1 MRFYNKQHKY
11 YCGIDLHT
19 KTMYVCI
26 IDQEGT
32 ILVHQNLKAEPE
44 SLSKSIAPYLPDI
57 AIAAECI
64 FTWYWLADFCALHQ
78 IPFILGHALYMKAI
92 HGSKTK
98 NDRIDSQ
105 KIALLL
111 KSGML
116 PQAYT
121 YPAEMRATRDL
132 LRRRMH
138 FTQFRAEL
146 IAHIQNTRHQC
157 NMPDFYQKIAYKS
170 NRKGIVE
177 LFDEPSVQKNVQCD
191 FEVMKTLDQTIADIE
206 LFITQQVKEHNPNDY
221 VILQSFPG
229 IGKVLALVILYEIHD
244 INRFPKVQDFASYAR
259 LIKPRKESA
268 GKTYS
273 GSNRK
278 IGNRFLKWAFSEA
291 AILLIR
297 ESDEIKKYHQSLKN
311 KHGKAKALAILAH
324 RTGRTVYFML
334 KNKQAFDM
342 KRFI

>member
-1 MRFYNKQHKY
+1 MRFYTKQHKY

-32 ILVHQNLKAEPE
+32 ILVHQNMKAEPE
-44 SLSKSIAPYLPDI
+44 SLQKSITPYLSDLV
-57 AIAAECI
+57 IAAECI
-64 FTWYWLADFCALHQ
+64 FTWYWLADFCALHK

-105 KIALLL
+105 KIAFLLRA
-111 KSGML
+111 GML

-132 LRRRMH
+132 LRRRML
-138 FTQFRAEL
+138 FTQFRGQL
-146 IAHIQNTRHQC
+146 LAHIQNTKHQC
-157 NMPDFYQKIAYKS
+157 NMPDFYKNIAYKA
-170 NRKGIVE
+170 NRAGIVE
-177 LFDEPSVQKNVQCD
+177 LFNDPNVQKNVQSD
-191 FEVMKTLDQTIADIE
+191 LDVMKTLDQTIPDIE
-206 LFITQQVKEHNPNDY
+206 SFITQQVKEHNPNDFM
-221 VILQSFPG
+221 ILKTFPG

-244 INRFPKVQDFASYAR
+244 INRFPTVQDFASYSR
-259 LIKPRKESA
+259 LIRPRKESA
-268 GKTYS
+268 GKS
-273 GSNRK
+273 HAGGNRK
-278 IGNRFLKWAFSEA
+278 IGNRYLKWAFSEV

-297 ESDEIKKYHQSLKN
+297 ESDEIKRYHQSLKN
-311 KHGKAKALAILAH
+311 KHGKATALAILAH
-324 RTGRTVYFML
+324 RAGRTVYFML

>member
-1 MRFYNKQHKY
+1 
-11 YCGIDLHT
+11 
-19 KTMYVCI
+19 MYVCI
-26 IDQEGT
+26 IDHEGT
-32 ILVHQNLKAEPE
+32 ILVHQNLKAEP
-44 SLSKSIAPYLPDI
+44 KSFQKCISPFLPDI

-64 FTWYWLADFCALHQ
+64 FTWYWLADFCAMHQ
-78 IPFILGHALYMKAI
+78 IPFVLGHALYMKAI

-105 KIALLL
+105 KIAALLRG
-111 KSGML
+111 GML
-116 PQAYT
+116 PQAYI

-138 FTQFRAEL
+138 FSHLRSEL
-146 IAHIQNTRHQC
+146 ISHIQNTKHQC
-157 NMPDFYQKIAYKS
+157 NMPDFQRNISYKA
-170 NRKGIVE
+170 NRNNIVE
-177 LFDEPSVQKNVQCD
+177 KFHDPTIQKNVECD
-191 FEVMKTLDQTIADIE
+191 LQTVKILDRMIADME
-206 LFITQQVKEHNPNDY
+206 LYITHKVKEQNPNDFL
-221 VILQSFPG
+221 ILQSFPG

-244 INRFPKVQDFASYAR
+244 INRFPTVQDFASYAR

-297 ESDEIKKYHQSLKN
+297 ESDEIKKYHQKLKN
-311 KHGKAKALAILAH
+311 KHGKAKALAVLAH